1 VATTNVKLT
10 ADTSQAQQAMSA
22 LKAGWI
28 NAAAGLTVI
37 EKAFNFVA
45 GAAEK
50 VNQALKDQGQFY
62 SAVKSD
68 AELAALQISMAA
80 TDGMIKPM
88 ALAKGANVL
97 MRGDM
102 KLTQE
107 QFNAVAKAAVE
118 LGRATGEDVNSVFD
132 RLSKGVLKGS
142 VEAFSEYGITIRAT
156 GTIHERQATI
166 LKEITSRYQGVEV
179 AAKDAGEM
187 MEKTANETELAML
200 QNAQKVDGLSQ
211 KWSQFKS
218 FLATE
223 WVPGGLDAVLG
234 TSLSKTNQ
242 LKDLLWRLR
251 KDSVDSS
258 KAVVDE
264 QIRGMDLLYQ
274 ARKEERADEY
284 RAFQQNIVEIDE
296 EIKRKTRLLELA
308 QQLAKGG
315 APGSQDNVKRV
326 EKEIVELGNARVAN
340 LAMMEQYETRHAQ
353 QTSKVGALVAEE
365 MHARKNALDK
375 ARQTERTLLA
385 IDALQKSGKVS
396 VMSQFEIN
404 EQLYDVRKEISDLEP
419 QVTREMQ
426 QQATLLEVGRKA
438 AVGMLSLIQS
448 VQPGRILSVLGET
461 EEQRKA
467 RLKREADE
475 AKRKREA
482 GKAAYTKS
490 MEETENYLKQQDEAA
505 AKSLDD
511 QLAKFGQHQDAMI
524 ALKKQK
530 ADEELAR
537 EQLGYAEEINRKV
550 EQQRRIDEARA
561 EIITRNAEKE
571 NEIKK
576 KAEAEDLARRK
587 EYINKTKELVEGLSQ
602 VTLNA
607 IFAEKKARD
616 GMSRMDYVLK
626 QLQAYMKAEAMKY
639 AAKSLGYLA
648 EGIAATF
655 WNPPAAA
662 AAFKASAVSA
672 AAAAAFG
679 GGAAAAGALGG
690 NNKASSSGASSAS
703 KSGADAQRAEVGAT
717 EARGS
722 VNIII
727 GGSGVLWGGTVDDL
741 MRKIQ
746 DGLNS
751 ANRRGVIRG

>member
-10 ADTSQAQQAMSA
+10 ADTSQAQQAMTA
-22 LKAGWI
+22 LKAGWV
-28 NAAAGLTVI
+28 NAAAGLTVV
-37 EKAFNFVA
+37 EKAFQHV
-45 GAAEK
+45 GAAVEK
-50 VNQALKDQGQFY
+50 VNQTLREQGQFF
-62 SAVKSD
+62 SAVKDD
-68 AELAALQISMAA
+68 AQLAAVQISMAA

-97 MRGDM
+97 MRGDL

-107 QFNAVAKAAVE
+107 QFDAVAKAAVE
-118 LGRATGEDVNSVFD
+118 LGRATGEDVNNVFD
-132 RLSKGVLKGS
+132 RLSKGILKGS
-142 VEAFSEYGITIRAT
+142 TEAFNEYGITIRAT

-166 LKEITSRYQGVEV
+166 LKEITSRYQGVGV
-179 AAKDAGEM
+179 AARDAGEV
-187 MEKTANETELAML
+187 MEKTANQTQLAML
-200 QNAQKVDGLSQ
+200 QNAQKLDGLSQ
-211 KWSQFKS
+211 KWSEFKG

-223 WVPGGLDAVLG
+223 WIPGGLDAVLG

-251 KDSVDSS
+251 KD
-258 KAVVDE
+258 VVDNDLATLDE
-264 QIRGMDLLYQ
+264 KIRGMDLLYQ
-274 ARKEERADEY
+274 ARKEDRANEY
-284 RAFQQNIVEIDE
+284 KAFQQNIVEIDE
-296 EIKRKTRLLELA
+296 EIKRKMRLLELA
-308 QQLAKGG
+308 ELIAKRNPTQEAKDG
-315 APGSQDNVKRV
+315 VRRV

-340 LAMMEQYETRHAQ
+340 LAMMEQYAGRHAQ
-353 QTSKVGALVAEE
+353 QTSKIGALVAEE
-365 MHARKNALDK
+365 IQARKNALDK
-375 ARQTERTLLA
+375 ARDEERALLQ
-385 IDALQKSGKVS
+385 IDALQKSGNVS

-404 EQLYDVRKEISDLEP
+404 SQLIDIRKEIAELEP
-419 QVTREMQ
+419 GVTRDMQ
-426 QQATLLEVGRKA
+426 QQAAFLEVGRKA
-438 AVGMLSLIQS
+438 AEGMLSLLQS
-448 VQPGRILSVLGET
+448 VQPGKILSVFGET

-475 AKRKREA
+475 AERK
-482 GKAAYTKS
+482 KAAGRAAYAKS
-490 MEETENYLKQQDEAA
+490 MEETEAYLKQQEEAA
-505 AKSLDD
+505 GKSLDG
-511 QLAKFGQHQDAMI
+511 QLAKFGQHQDAMN

-530 ADEELAR
+530 DDEAITR
-537 EQLGYAEEINRKV
+537 EQLGYAEEINRKI

-561 EIITRNAEKE
+561 EIIEQNAKKE

-587 EYINKTKELVEGLSQ
+587 EYVAKTKETIEGLSQ

-607 IFAEKKARD
+607 IFAEKKARE
-616 GMSRMDYVLK
+616 GLSRTDYILK
-626 QLQAYMKAEAMKY
+626 RLQVYMKAEAMKY

-690 NNKASSSGASSAS
+690 NNKPSSSGASSS
-703 KSGADAQRAEVGAT
+703 RSGADAQRAEVGAT
-717 EARGS
+717 EQRGS

-727 GGSGVLWGGTVDDL
+727 GGSGVLWGGRTASTAP
-741 MRKIQ
+741 IA
-746 DGLNS
+746 G
-751 ANRRGVIRG
+751 G

>member
-142 VEAFSEYGITIRAT
+142 TEAFSEYGITIRAT

-385 IDALQKSGKVS
+385 IDALQNSGKVS